1 MDPQIEIPHA
11 RLQDLERLH
20 DFIDAACR
28 GAGADDSVAYALALA
43 VEEASTNIMVH
54 GYAGAPP
61 GPIALRFHAE
71 PGQITITIADEAR
84 PFSPDSVPPPDLTSD
99 LEERKIGGLG
109 WYLIRKM
116 VDEVRHEFK
125 PNGRGN
131 VLTLVKRIG
140 DEKTKAP

>member
-28 GAGADDSVAYALALA
+28 QAGVDDSAAYALALA
-43 VEEASTNIMVH
+43 VEEAGTNIIVH
-54 GYAGAPP
+54 GYAGAPA
-61 GPIALRFHAE
+61 GPIVLRFHAE
-71 PGQITITIADEAR
+71 PGQIAITITDDAT

-109 WYLIRKM
+109 WHLIRHM
-116 VDEVRHEFK
+116 VDQVHHEFK

-131 VLTLVKRIG
+131 ILTLTKRIG
-140 DEKTKAP
+140 DKAR